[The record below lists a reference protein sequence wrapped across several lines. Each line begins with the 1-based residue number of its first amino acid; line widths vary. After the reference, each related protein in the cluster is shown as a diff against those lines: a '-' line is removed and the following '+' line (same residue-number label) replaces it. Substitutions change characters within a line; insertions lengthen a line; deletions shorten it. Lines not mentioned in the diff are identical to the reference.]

1 MNGAN
6 VLSFKFGG
14 LQLFSELSQSPWKKS
29 TLYYR
34 FVFCIFFSR
43 RESKHYMRSK
53 LNFQNWVSYKLM
65 LAWIAGIFQKCE
77 NIMVIS
83 QDIYNR
89 EILYNYIFSHLSMCV
104 NISTDKFTEKKEI
117 YSFTRHLPKDK
128 LHKRSWIFYHFD
140 GLYLKKSN

>member
-1 MNGAN
+1 MYYHSNLVVCNFSVNCHSHLEKSLPYIIG
-6 VLSFKFGG
+6 LSF
-14 LQLFSELSQSPWKKS
+14 
-29 TLYYR
+29 
-34 FVFCIFFSR
+34 VFFFSR